1 MAEIQA
7 NLQSPLGCLVEDG
20 DRHCHCDLGIP
31 RCDGS
36 IFFLH
41 SCVLKHCS
49 LPIFQAMPNFS
60 KTLQSLLMRL
70 VIFVNTALQ
79 LNLRVQV
86 KAGRINQSR
95 SIWCHL
101 ACQCH
106 FWSLKQAEEVCVDL
120 QDQRNHYNPSHK
132 SSSSI
137 IGPLFYSAEFEIV
150 FFFNYVG
157 WIVNFVIWRKSTKGI
172 NSRKPSHRE

>member
-41 SCVLKHCS
+41 SCALKWCS
-49 LPIFQAMPNFS
+49 LPIFQAKPNFS

-70 VIFVNTALQ
+70 VIFVTTVLQ
-79 LNLRVQV
+79 LNLRVWS
-86 KAGRINQSR
+86 KLNK
-95 SIWCHL
+95 SITKHL
-101 ACQCH
+101 VPSGM
-106 FWSLKQAEEVCVDL
+106 SL
-120 QDQRNHYNPSHK
+120 
-132 SSSSI
+132 
-137 IGPLFYSAEFEIV
+137 
-150 FFFNYVG
+150 
-157 WIVNFVIWRKSTKGI
+157 
-172 NSRKPSHRE
+172 